1 MKLWNI
7 KNELSDLEV
16 WNRLVE
22 IIIPQKDWKKKI
34 YLNRETNSTKNAAWL
49 V

>member
-16 WNRLVE
+16 WNRSVE
-22 IIIPQKDWKKKI
+22 IIIPQKDLKKKI
-34 YLNRETNSTKNAAWL
+34 YLNGETNSTKNAA
-49 V
+49 